1 MMPLKSINNKFLFF
15 IIIIQSNLAQVN
27 ADISNMQSQKIIIKV
42 TNDKP
47 NIMEKFDSEE
57 LLRQLEL
64 FESYRPDSFSDA
76 TRNPFNSKRYQ
87 FQDLKDFILK

>member
-27 ADISNMQSQKIIIKV
+27 ADISNMQAQKIIIKV

>member
-1 MMPLKSINNKFLFF
+1 MMPFKRVNKTFLFF

-27 ADISNMQSQKIIIKV
+27 ADNSITQAQKIIIKV

-76 TRNPFNSKRYQ
+76 TRNPFDSKRYQ
-87 FQDLKDFILK
+87 FKDLKDFILK

>member
-1 MMPLKSINNKFLFF
+1 MMPFKRVNKTFLFF

-27 ADISNMQSQKIIIKV
+27 ADNSITQAQKIIIKV

-47 NIMEKFDSEE
+47 NIIEKFDSEE

-76 TRNPFNSKRYQ
+76 TRNPFDSKRYQ
-87 FQDLKDFILK
+87 FKDLKDFILK

>member
-1 MMPLKSINNKFLFF
+1 MMPFKRVNKNFLFF

-27 ADISNMQSQKIIIKV
+27 ADNSITQAQKIIIKV

-47 NIMEKFDSEE
+47 NIIEKFDSEE

-76 TRNPFNSKRYQ
+76 TRNPFDSKRYQ
-87 FQDLKDFILK
+87 FKDLKDFILK

>member
-1 MMPLKSINNKFLFF
+1 MMPFKRVNKNFLFF

-27 ADISNMQSQKIIIKV
+27 ADNSITQAQKIIIKV

-47 NIMEKFDSEE
+47 NIIEKFDSEE

-76 TRNPFNSKRYQ
+76 TRNPFDSKRYQ
-87 FQDLKDFILK
+87 FKDLKNLIIK

>member
-1 MMPLKSINNKFLFF
+1 MMPFKHINKNFLFF
-15 IIIIQSNLAQVN
+15 IIIIQFNLGRVN
-27 ADISNMQSQKIIIKV
+27 ADNSITQAQKIIIKV
-42 TNDKP
+42 TNDNP
-47 NIMEKFDSEE
+47 TIIEKFDSEQ

-87 FQDLKDFILK
+87 FKDLKDFILN

>member
-1 MMPLKSINNKFLFF
+1 MMPFKRVNKIFLFF

-27 ADISNMQSQKIIIKV
+27 ADNSITQAQKIIIKV

-76 TRNPFNSKRYQ
+76 TRNPFDSKRYQ
-87 FQDLKDFILK
+87 FKDLKDFILK

>member
-1 MMPLKSINNKFLFF
+1 MMPFKRINNKFLFF
-15 IIIIQSNLAQVN
+15 IIIIQSILTQVN
-27 ADISNMQSQKIIIKV
+27 ADNSNMQAQKIIIKV
-42 TNDKP
+42 TDDKT

>member
-1 MMPLKSINNKFLFF
+1 MMPFKRVNKNFLFF

-27 ADISNMQSQKIIIKV
+27 ADNSITQAQKIIIKV

-47 NIMEKFDSEE
+47 NIIEKFDSEE

-76 TRNPFNSKRYQ
+76 TRNPFDSKRHQ
-87 FQDLKDFILK
+87 FKDLKDFILK